1 MTWETTAY
9 STPGSSSAMCIPGH
23 QLTMQHW
30 TARQVLS
37 GILHDVKQAWRSL
50 ALTDV
55 AAAALA
61 FAVLTPALAIVLRWF
76 LRRSASDGVV
86 ADHEILFFLLTPLG
100 VITLVVV
107 LTIAGAIYF
116 AQIAVT
122 QVIALAAQ
130 HEIGI
135 GPIGAFRIV
144 THRGPALALLAL
156 HALLRL
162 LIVVAPAL
170 ATAAGVYW
178 LLLTDYDIYFYL
190 TVKPRE
196 YWIAVLSIGAIALVA
211 AMLVVYRLLQWTF
224 AIPIVLFESTGSRE
238 ALRQSTARV
247 RPRLAA
253 VTTWLVGWLAMSL
266 TLNAL
271 STIALGVTGRALIP
285 TSGSLATVA
294 AGVGVVT
301 VISFL
306 VDLGITV
313 AANIFYAALTVRL
326 YVVASAESVPESSI
340 QILKRY
346 TRSPFRLPARA
357 ACAVG
362 IAVSIGITAVAV
374 TAANRPRPDD
384 AQITAH
390 RGAKHDAP
398 ENTLSAIALAIE
410 QGADWA
416 EIDVQLTVDSQV
428 IVVHDRDF
436 NRVAGSSLRA
446 ETSSLAELQTLDVG
460 AWFSPEFRGERP
472 PTLDEV
478 LDLVRGRIG
487 LNIELKYFGPDRGL
501 AERVIDLVDER
512 DMGDQIVM
520 MSFEHGR
527 IAAAKTLR
535 PDWTMGLLTAV
546 TLGDVLSREADFYAV
561 PTSVA
566 TRSFI
571 RAAHGLDREVHVWTV
586 DDPLRISSM
595 VSRGADNIITG
606 YAVVA
611 RQVLEERATL
621 GAVERLLID
630 VATDLGVI
638 RLSPPTPAG
647 KEDA

>member
-1 MTWETTAY
+1 
-9 STPGSSSAMCIPGH
+9 
-23 QLTMQHW
+23 MQHV
-30 TARQVLS
+30 TVRQILS
-37 GILHDVKQAWRSL
+37 GILHDVRQAWRSL
-50 ALTDV
+50 AVTDV

-61 FAVLTPALAIVLRWF
+61 FAVLTPAVAVVLRWF
-76 LRRSASDGVV
+76 LRRSAADGVV
-86 ADHEILFFLLTPLG
+86 ADHDILFFFLTPLG
-100 VITLVVV
+100 VTTLVVV
-107 LTIAGAIYF
+107 LSIAGAIFF
-116 AQIAVT
+116 ARIAVT

-135 GPIGAFRIV
+135 GPFGAFRIV
-144 THRGPALALLAL
+144 ISRGPALALLAL

-162 LIVVAPAL
+162 LVVVAPAL
-170 ATAAGVYW
+170 AGAAGVYW

-196 YWIAVLSIGAIALVA
+196 YWIAVLSVGAIALVA
-211 AMLVVYRLLQWTF
+211 ATLVTYRLLQWTF
-224 AIPIVLFESTGSRE
+224 AIPIVLFESTGPRA
-238 ALRQSTARV
+238 ALRESAARV

-253 VTTWLVGWLAMSL
+253 IAAWLAGWLAISL
-266 TLNAL
+266 AL
-271 STIALGVTGRALIP
+271 GALATIALGIAGRAFIP

-301 VISFL
+301 VIGFL
-306 VDLGITV
+306 VDLGLTV
-313 AANIFYAALTVRL
+313 AANIVYATLTVRL
-326 YVVASAESVPESSI
+326 YVAARPDSVTESSI
-340 QILKRY
+340 QIPEHYPR
-346 TRSPFRLPARA
+346 PAFRLPARVA
-357 ACAVG
+357 WAMG
-362 IAVSIGITAVAV
+362 IAVAIGITAVAV
-374 TAANRPRPDD
+374 TTANRPRPDG

-410 QGADWA
+410 QGADWV
-416 EIDVQLTVDSQV
+416 EIDVQLTADSQV

-436 NRVAGSSLRA
+436 NRVAGSPLRA
-446 ETSSLAELQTLDVG
+446 ETSSLADLQALDVG
-460 AWFSPEFRGERP
+460 AWFAPEFRGERA

-501 AERVIDLVDER
+501 AERVIELVDER

-535 PDWTMGLLTAV
+535 PDWIMGLLTAV

-561 PTSVA
+561 PTSFA

-595 VSRGADNIITG
+595 ASRGVDNIITG

-630 VATDLGVI
+630 VAADLGVI
-638 RLSPPTPAG
+638 RLSPPAPAG